1 MNVKNEH
8 KGIERLLQKLLDAQ
22 KAKKKD
28 NKIQNFIYFLLS
40 FGSFNSNI
48 LRGRA
53 KNYPPF
59 HNLVFFLFWQPQNSN
74 KISSR

>member
-1 MNVKNEH
+1 MLK
-8 KGIERLLQKLLDAQ
+8 KQ
-22 KAKKKD
+22 KKD

-59 HNLVFFLFWQPQNSN
+59 HNLVFFFVLAATEQQQN
-74 KISSR
+74 